1 MKRLFVITVTV
12 ALSIASMSARAES
25 ATSERVDP
33 SAIRDVSYPQCE
45 TDLPDDSRGAVIGVN
60 GGRTFT
66 SNPCLWEQLG
76 WSKSLVEPPAFYANT
91 GNPGPWLSKNWPTG
105 QQTPRVCSASNPNS
119 LNCSFDYGWNAAKD
133 SFRRAMNHA
142 MKWNGYD
149 RATAFERVGNVD
161 WWLDVETMNS
171 WQTLMDESHGPGFGP
186 TRASQERDTMAL
198 VGAVRALWNSGVE
211 RVGIYSTSYQWRL
224 ITGGWAVHRDWFSAN
239 PVWLAGYDDH
249 EDAAQ
254 GCSDGSFT
262 GAPVL
267 MTQYLG
273 ADGMDANA
281 VC

>member
-12 ALSIASMSARAES
+12 ALSIVSMSARAES

-33 SAIRDVSYPQCE
+33 SAIRDVSFPQCE

-171 WQTLMDESHGPGFGP
+171 WQTLIDDFGP